1 MKYIIGIAIFLL
13 TFNDAFAQNQE
24 NLTSHRKGDFYLYWG
39 WNWSWYNKS
48 DIHFEGENYD
58 FTLEKV
64 RAKDRQSP
72 FDWGTYFNPSTATI
86 PQYNV
91 RIGYFISDKYNI
103 SIGTDHMKYVAQ
115 QGQTVK
121 ITGTIA
127 DTGTEYDG
135 IYDNEDITIQ
145 EGFLQYEHTD
155 GLNYPNIELRRL
167 DELASF
173 NKVSVNLIE
182 GFGIGVLLPRTNAT
196 LLNNQRYD
204 EFHLSGYGMAAVLGI
219 NVSVGKTFFFQ
230 SEWKGGFINMP
241 DIRTTSSELDQA
253 SQKFFFSQ
261 LNIIFGATLKSK
273 KHKK

>member
-1 MKYIIGIAIFLL
+1 MKYLISIVIFLL
-13 TFNDAFAQNQE
+13 TFNNLFAQNQE

-48 DIHFEGENYD
+48 DIRFEGENYD

-64 RAKDRQSP
+64 RAKDRQST

-121 ITGTIA
+121 ITGSIA
-127 DTGTEYDG
+127 GTDTEYDG
-135 IYDNEDITIQ
+135 VYANEDITIQ

-167 DELASF
+167 DELVRF
-173 NKVSVNLIE
+173 NKISINLIE
-182 GFGIGVLLPRTNAT
+182 GFGVGVLLPRTNAT

-204 EFHLSGYGMAAVLGI
+204 EFHLSGYGMGAVLGV
-219 NVSVGKTFFFQ
+219 NVSVGKAFFFQ
-230 SEWKGGFINMP
+230 SEWKGGFINMS
-241 DIRTTSSELDQA
+241 DIRTTNSELDKA
-253 SQKFFFSQ
+253 SQKIFFSQ

-273 KHKK
+273 KHNK